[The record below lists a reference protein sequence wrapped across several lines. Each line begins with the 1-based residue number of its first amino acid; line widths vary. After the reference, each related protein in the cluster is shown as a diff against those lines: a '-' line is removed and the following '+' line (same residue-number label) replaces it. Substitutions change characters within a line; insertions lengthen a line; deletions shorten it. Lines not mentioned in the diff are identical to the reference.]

1 MPRINHNVPAMIT
14 GNSLRQ
20 SNRSLQKSLERLST
34 GMRINRAADD
44 AAGLSVSE
52 QLRTQVRGLN
62 MGARNIQDGIALLNI
77 AEGALI
83 EVESMLQRMR
93 ELSIQSSND
102 TLTSV
107 ERGYIQIEVGE
118 LQTEIDRIVSG
129 TQYNSQQLLDGTAP
143 WGTAPGG
150 VLHIGPN
157 SDSNTD
163 TIQYQIEPMTTSS
176 LMVDPLNLD
185 VLTQVTATN
194 AISSLDDA
202 LRSVNELRA
211 TLGAMTN
218 RLEHALTNQENQE
231 TNMQAAESVIRDS
244 DFALE
249 TSTFTRNQIL
259 EQSATAMLAQANSAP
274 QNILSLLQG

>member
-1 MPRINHNVPAMIT
+1 MIT

-20 SNRSLQKSLERLST
+20 TNRSLQKSLEKLST

-93 ELSIQSSND
+93 ELSIQSAND
-102 TLTSV
+102 TLTSI
-107 ERGYIQIEVGE
+107 ERGYIQIEIGE
-118 LQTEIDRIVSG
+118 LQTEIDRITYG
-129 TQYNSQQLLDGTAP
+129 TQYNSQPLLNGVEP

-157 SDSNTD
+157 SDSASD
-163 TIQYQIEPMTTSS
+163 TIQYQIEPMTTAS
-176 LMVDPLNLD
+176 LGVDTASLD
-185 VLTQVTATN
+185 VLSQTSATA
-194 AISSLDDA
+194 AISSLDEA

-249 TSTFTRNQIL
+249 SSLFTKNQIL
-259 EQSATAMLAQANSAP
+259 EQSATAMLAQANAVP
-274 QNILSLLQG
+274 QNILSLLQ